1 MGRLTISEALYSYL
15 PDNARIKI
23 NTYNNNQPFYNNEE
37 FRNSGDEI
45 LNCCVDCF
53 YADNDVIGIQIE

>member
-15 PDNARIKI
+15 PDNARIRI
-23 NTYNNNQPFYNNEE
+23 NTYNNNQIFYNDEE

-45 LNCCVDCF
+45 LNRCVDCF